1 MLADLGWPPF
11 SLFLFFFSFS
21 PSLFLVGVVKPIWEI
36 LIFLF
41 FSSPLLGY
49 VEDWNKKFLKNQ

>member
-1 MLADLGWPPF
+1 MLADLVGHLSLSF
-11 SLFLFFFSFS
+11 SFFFSFS

-49 VEDWNKKFLKNQ
+49 VGLS